1 MGESRY
7 LEFSCQSLEFS
18 VNQGEV
24 IQDRFTIYADD
35 SQAEGSIYSSDTR
48 MQLKENHFSGKE
60 AVIEYCFDGSCV
72 EAGSVVK
79 GYFTIISNQGEYTLN
94 YKILVQKPIL
104 QGSMGNVKNLFH
116 FTNLAKTNWNEAVDL
131 FYSPEFINIFRKNEK
146 GIISAYMGLSRIPG
160 NSANVEEFFI
170 EINKKAPVS
179 YQTDI
184 EGFSME
190 EVLDTI
196 VKTITITKSGWGY
209 TNLQVLTEGG
219 FLSTQVQSL
228 TSDDFVA
235 GVCQL
240 DFTIDAVKLHCGKN
254 TGKITICDTRTEI
267 VIPVTVMMN
276 SNNKK
281 HEREKRAK
289 RLTLELVNNY
299 IDMKFGRITKDLW
312 VKRAEENIDELLDME
327 PDNILA
333 KLYKVQILLARERF
347 HEAKWHLDQLDADIL
362 KEDTEEVTR
371 CFYFYL
377 TTLFN
382 RDEDYVQKVINE
394 IETARVNK
402 PEEWRFVWLLLY
414 MEDEYTRSIETKWKL
429 LEEQYKLGCSSP
441 VLFSEAV
448 LLLQKYP
455 KILIKLE
462 QFEQN
467 VLFFA
472 AKNRM
477 LKGDAVEQLQYLV
490 AREEEYSSLLFR
502 TLCEVYQTN
511 KASQTVAAICRM
523 LILGKRKGTE
533 YFEWYALGVSL
544 EVRVTKLY
552 EYYMMSI
559 PLDYAGE
566 LPKMVLMYFAYQ
578 SNLDYEHNAFL
589 YAYIVRNREK
599 LPDLEQSYRIAIE
612 RFVVDQIKQ
621 GHINEN
627 LAYLY
632 QHILAPQMLRD
643 ETVYAFTPLLFT
655 HRIYIE
661 NPKIVSVVVI
671 HDKIN
676 GESIYPVENHV
687 CMLPIYG
694 NEYTLLLQ
702 DAEGNRFTRSIPY
715 ENSQLMIPEK
725 LLPFIGTYMEG
736 RLSFDIYQCQQDRG
750 YITITPE
757 NEKRFKALSESEQ
770 VIEEFKKE
778 IRTKLLRFYYDHDMI
793 GELDSFLE
801 EIEPDAMETEERAEF
816 IRFMISRGMFEKA
829 YQWLR
834 CFGLSGVNI
843 KSVARLVSR
852 RIVMVQFEREEF
864 LVNVAFYIFENS
876 RYDENVLSYLMMHFE
891 GKTTQLRSIWKAARE
906 LEMDTAGI
914 MQKMLK
920 QMRYTNTFI
929 PEKDALLIEYS
940 KVSEHDEELVEECL
954 RDTAYDYFIMD
965 SLTDTAIFNML
976 YERYRQ
982 TGDTEHLFR
991 LALLKFWSEDR
1002 KNCENVMRETISLFV
1017 EDLLQKNMYFSFYQK
1032 LADLVPQLRFYL
1044 DKTFI
1049 EYRTIPGAY
1058 VRIHYILDEGVE
1070 EQAKD
1075 YEIEEMQEMYGGIF
1089 VKTFSLFHG
1098 EALQYYITEII
1109 DGEEQVTESNTLLGA
1124 DLQNLSQ
1131 EGRFSRINDILV
1143 SLEMQDTVTAEQM
1156 LEEYLQQDYCTRE
1169 LFRVI

>member
-24 IQDRFTIYADD
+24 IQDNFTIYAKD
-35 SQAEGSIYSSDTR
+35 SLAEGDIYSSDTR
-48 MQLKENHFSGKE
+48 MQLEITHFSGKE
-60 AVIEYCFDGSCV
+60 TVVAYCFDGSCV
-72 EAGSVVK
+72 EDGGIVR

-116 FTNLAKTNWNEAVDL
+116 FTNLAKTNWEEAVGL
-131 FYSPEFINIFRKNEK
+131 FYSPEFINIFHKNEK
-146 GIISAYMGLSRIPG
+146 NLISSYMGLSRIPG

-170 EINKKAPVS
+170 EINKKTPIS

-190 EVLDTI
+190 EVLDTT

-209 TNLQVLTEGG
+209 TNLQVFVEGS
-219 FLSTQVQSL
+219 FLSTTVQRL

-235 GVCQL
+235 GVCPL
-240 DFTIDAVKLHCGKN
+240 DFTIDAMKLHCGKN
-254 TGKITICDTRTEI
+254 LGRIIICDTRTEL

-276 SNNKK
+276 RNNKK
-281 HEREKRAK
+281 HEIEKRLK
-289 RLTLELVNNY
+289 CLMLELTNIY
-299 IDMKFGRITKDLW
+299 IDMKFQRITKDLW
-312 VKRAEENIDELLDME
+312 VKRAEECIEELLDIQ
-327 PDNILA
+327 PDHILA
-333 KLYKVQILLARERF
+333 KLYKVQIFLTRERF
-347 HEAKWHLDQLDADIL
+347 HEAKWHLDQLDKDIA
-362 KEDTEEVTR
+362 KENTDVVAR
-371 CFYFYL
+371 CYYFYL

-382 RDEDYVQKVINE
+382 QDEGYLHTVINE
-394 IETARVNK
+394 IETVRANQ
-402 PEEWRFVWLLLY
+402 PQEWRLVWLLIY
-414 MEDEYTRSIETKWKL
+414 MGDEYTRSIETRWQL
-429 LEEQYKLGCSSP
+429 LEEQFRLGSSSP
-441 VLFSEAV
+441 ILLCEAV

-455 KILIKLE
+455 KLLAKLE

-467 VLFFA
+467 VLWYA

-477 LKGDAVEQLQYLV
+477 LKGDVVEQLQYLV
-490 AREEEYSSLLFR
+490 AREEEYSSMLFR
-502 TLCEVYQTN
+502 TLCEVYYRN
-511 KASQTVAAICRM
+511 KSSQTVASICRM
-523 LILGKRKGTE
+523 LILGKKRGTE
-533 YFEWYALGVSL
+533 YFKWYALGVSL

-552 EYYMMSI
+552 EYYMMSL
-559 PLDYAGE
+559 PLDYVGE

-578 SNLDYEHNAFL
+578 SNLDYEHNAYL
-589 YAYIVRNREK
+589 YAYIVKNKEK

-632 QHILAPQMLRD
+632 QNILAPQMLRD
-643 ETVYAFTPLLFT
+643 ETAYAFTPLLFM
-655 HRIYIE
+655 HRIYID
-661 NPKIVSVVVI
+661 NPKIVSVIVI
-671 HDKIN
+671 HEKIN

-715 ENSQLMIPEK
+715 ENRQLMIPEK

-736 RLSFDIYQCQQDRG
+736 RLSFDIYQCQLDRG
-750 YITITPE
+750 YIAITQD

-770 VIEEFKKE
+770 VIEDFKKE
-778 IRTKLLRFYYDHDMI
+778 IRTKLLRFYYDNDMI

-801 EIEPDAMETEERAEF
+801 EIEPYGMETEERAEF

-834 CFGLSGVNI
+834 RFGLSGVNL

-852 RIVMVQFEREEF
+852 RIAMVQFAREEF
-864 LVNVAFYIFENS
+864 LVNVAFYVFENS
-876 RYDENVLSYLMMHFE
+876 RYDENVLSYLMLHFE
-891 GKTTQLRSIWKAARE
+891 GKTSQLKNIWKAARE
-906 LEMDTAGI
+906 LELDTGNI

-929 PEKDALLIEYS
+929 PEKDELIIEYS
-940 KVSEHDEELVEECL
+940 MVAEHDEELVEECL
-954 RDTAYDYFIMD
+954 KDTAYDYFVMD
-965 SLTDTAIFNML
+965 SVTDTAIMEML

-982 TGDTEHLFR
+982 TGGHELLFR
-991 LALLKFWSEDR
+991 LALLKYWAEDR
-1002 KNCENVMRETISLFV
+1002 KNCENVIKETIILFV
-1017 EDLLQKNMYFSFYQK
+1017 EELLQKNIYFSFYQK
-1032 LADLVPQLRFYL
+1032 FTDIVPQLRFYSG
-1044 DKTFI
+1044 KTFI
-1049 EYRTIPGAY
+1049 EYKSVPGAS
-1058 VRIHYILDEGVE
+1058 VRIHYILDKGEGDLT
-1070 EQAKD
+1070 KD
-1075 YEIEEMQEMYGGIF
+1075 YETEEMQEMYGGIF
-1089 VKTFSLFHG
+1089 VRIFSLFHG
-1098 EALQYYITEII
+1098 EALQYYITECI
-1109 DGEEQVTESNTLLGA
+1109 DGEEKVTESNTLLGA
-1124 DLQNLSQ
+1124 DLQNMPQ
-1131 EGRFSRINDILV
+1131 EGRFSNINDILV